1 MPDIDF
7 NDDDLPPLPP
17 VTPPVW
23 IGEAPLPEHIEGRSM
38 DGEHA
43 LDACLR
49 DLDRRKNG
57 EIIGL
62 PWPAEW
68 PALARCVGPIEP
80 GTLSVIGSRPS
91 VGKTMFGLHLLRGL
105 AMKGHRVLYVTREL
119 STTRLIRRHFSA
131 YGADMYRLRS
141 GSLVQKDVD
150 AITNYQRDA
159 RQWSTF
165 YDDHSHTI
173 EDINTEIILTQPDII
188 IVDYLQRLA
197 YDTEK
202 EYAAITRIV
211 NELQD
216 LTLSTNVPVVCLTQL
231 SRPEK
236 GKENKPPSMSDTRGS
251 GAVEERAA
259 VLILLHRYWDTEV
272 EERNGKEIRIATRP
286 TEDGYFIVAKNADGE
301 AGRIIPALFDGA
313 RGRIVEKIAGLS

>member
-1 MPDIDF
+1 MPDID
-7 NDDDLPPLPP
+7 DDDFQLPP
-17 VTPPVW
+17 VTPPAW
-23 IGEAPLPEHIEGRSM
+23 IDGDPNPPAIQGRSI
-38 DGEHA
+38 DGEQA
-43 LDACLR
+43 LAACLD

-57 EIIGL
+57 EIVGL
-62 PWPAEW
+62 PWPTEW
-68 PALARCVGPIEP
+68 PGLARCVGPIEP
-80 GTLSVIGSRPS
+80 GTLSVIASRPS
-91 VGKTMFGLHLLRGL
+91 VGKTMFGMHLLRGL
-105 AMKGHRVLYVTREL
+105 AAKGHRVLYVTREL
-119 STTRLIRRHFSA
+119 STTRLIRRHFAA

-141 GSLVQKDVD
+141 GQLVQKDVD
-150 AITNYQRDA
+150 AITDYQRDA
-159 RQWSTF
+159 RGWNTY

-173 EDINTEIILTQPDII
+173 DDINTEVILTQPEVI

-216 LTLSTNVPVVCLTQL
+216 LTLATNVPVVCLSQL

-259 VLILLHRYWDTEV
+259 VLVLLHRYWDTEV
-272 EERNGKEIRIATRP
+272 EERNGKEYRVATRP

-301 AGRIIPALFDGA
+301 AGRIIKVRFDGA
-313 RGRIVEKIAGLS
+313 RMRILEKIPGLS